1 MPWGVKEK
9 VEQRGEF
16 IRKAKLQGKSF
27 TKLCAEYEISRK
39 TGYKWLQR
47 DNQRLGL
54 EDQSRRPQ
62 HSKYQIGGEMEKLLL
77 DMRREHPAWGGKKI
91 RQALLNEGREGIP
104 ASSTITEVLRRNGF
118 IDERE
123 SLKHRAFQRFEYAAP
138 NELWQAD
145 FKGSKGWARQVGC
158 HALTVLDDHSR
169 FNVGLRSCPNERKE
183 TVQQEFSLMFRQ
195 YGMPLR
201 ILTDN
206 GSPWGNGPANESYTT
221 LSVWLMILGI
231 GVIHGRP
238 YHPQTQGKDERFNR
252 TLQAEVMRRCRP
264 DDWKEYQPVFDEWRE
279 VYNHVRPH
287 EALGMRVP
295 AERYAPSLREFPEK
309 LPEVVYD
316 EGLQL
321 RKTDPT
327 GWICFHN
334 QYWYVGRAFQ
344 GYYVAVKQSEVDGV
358 FDVLFMNYCISSIDL
373 RQNRRRP

>member
-1 MPWGVKEK
+1 MPWGVKKK
-9 VEQRGEF
+9 VEQREEF
-16 IRKAKLQGKSF
+16 IRKAKMQEKSF

-39 TGYKWLQR
+39 TGYKWLNR
-47 DNQRLGL
+47 ENQGLGL

-77 DMRREHPAWGGKKI
+77 DMRRKHPAWGGKKI
-91 RQALLNEGREGIP
+91 RQALLNKGREGIP

-118 IDERE
+118 IDEQE

-145 FKGSKGWARQVGC
+145 FKGSKGWTRQVGC

-169 FNVGLRSCPNERKE
+169 FNIGLRSCPDERKE
-183 TVQQEFSLMFRQ
+183 TVQQEFSGMFRQ
-195 YGMPLR
+195 YGMPAR

-206 GSPWGNGPANESYTT
+206 GSPWGNGPANESHTT

-264 DDWKEYQPVFDEWRE
+264 DDWQGYQPVFDEWRE

-287 EALGMRVP
+287 EALGMQVP
-295 AERYAPSLREFPEK
+295 AERYVPSPREFPEK

-321 RKTDPT
+321 RKTDLT
-327 GWICFHN
+327 GWICFHS

-344 GYYVAVKQSEVDGV
+344 GYYVAVEQSEVDGV
-358 FDVLFMNYCISSIDL
+358 FDVLFMNYCVSSIDL
-373 RQNRRRP
+373 R